1 MSPDFFNICL
11 PRSGETVFPDDGKA
25 GPWRQTD
32 LASNP
37 TSATNI
43 FLVTNKIHKLAKF
56 QFIHLQ
62 NRKMLL
68 ISCYKDETRS
78 CTQQF
83 STKHK
88 KEIAIVCPS
97 LTINLG

>member
-1 MSPDFFNICL
+1 M
-11 PRSGETVFPDDGKA
+11 FPGDGKA
-25 GPWRQTD
+25 GPWSQTD

-37 TSATNI
+37 SSATNI

-56 QFIHLQ
+56 QLIHLQ

-78 CTQQF
+78 CTQQL
-83 STKHK
+83 STKHE

-97 LTINLG
+97 LMINLG